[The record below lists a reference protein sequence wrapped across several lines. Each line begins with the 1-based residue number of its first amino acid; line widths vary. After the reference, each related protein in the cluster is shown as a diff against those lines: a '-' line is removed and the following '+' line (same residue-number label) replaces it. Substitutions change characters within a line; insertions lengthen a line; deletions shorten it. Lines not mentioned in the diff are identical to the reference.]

1 MLKLNPQ
8 RKVKLVTVERPTAWL
23 VVAFLTET
31 RGEETIII
39 SGPKVVKVILKQSKA
54 LVGGKKQGNA
64 AVLALPAPVSTSFA
78 VITPIASPFVSYI
91 FGFSNSDVVMG
102 LAARPPTF

>member
-31 RGEETIII
+31 RGDETVVI
-39 SGPKVVKVILKQSKA
+39 SAPKIVKVILKQSKA
-54 LVGGKKQGNA
+54 LIEAKKTN
-64 AVLALPAPVSTSFA
+64 AVLALPAPVGLDA
-78 VITPIASPFVSYI
+78 VIEIPTASPYVSSI
-91 FGFSNSDVVMG
+91 FGYSNSDVVIG

>member
-8 RKVKLVTVERPTAWL
+8 RKVKLITVERPTAWL

-31 RGEETIII
+31 RGDETVII

-54 LVGGKKQGNA
+54 LVGAQKANV
-64 AVLALPAPVSTSFA
+64 VLALPAPKGVEKIIEVLIPSPYVSS
-78 VITPIASPFVSYI
+78 I
-91 FGFSNSDVVMG
+91 FGYSNSDVVIG
-102 LAARPPTF
+102 LAARPPTFL